1 MIVDYSKTAR
11 QTGIDDKET
20 LKMLFGEFFN
30 VCQADINRLPEAIS
44 SSKFDDVKSL
54 AHNIKGAA
62 RNLWL
67 EEVGDAAEALEILGK
82 NSSGG
87 DMPATYGKLKEIY
100 NIAKDEFVK
109 LG

>member
-1 MIVDYSKTAR
+1 MIINIEKTAK

-30 VCQADINRLPEAIS
+30 VCQADINKLPASIS
-44 SSKFDDVKSL
+44 AGNCSEVRAY

-62 RNLWL
+62 KNLWL
-67 EEVGDAAEALEILGK
+67 EEIGNEAEVLENLGKSSSQAPMAEAY
-82 NSSGG
+82 S
-87 DMPATYGKLKEIY
+87 KLLKVFNEG
-100 NIAKDEFVK
+100 KDELVR